1 MTLDDPRSM
10 TQAAP
15 CVNGTP
21 IADSLGLW
29 RAIVDLMRHYCIEG
43 HEREIMHAF
52 RFAVFAAAVALSGTG
67 CKGGSKEAG
76 ADPAKEPPV
85 SSGVSSAVSI
95 PEASSSSSSGIGAS
109 IYDLDVRTLE
119 GAPAPLATYRG
130 KVALIVNVA
139 SECGYTPQYAGLES
153 LYEELAPRG
162 FVILAFPSNDFGEQE
177 PGAPAE
183 IAKFAASTYHVTFP
197 LFEKVK
203 TSGDSVSPVYAI
215 AANVDGPPKWNFHKY
230 VVDRSGHVVRA
241 FPSNVKPESDELRAA
256 IVSALDAK

>member
-1 MTLDDPRSM
+1 
-10 TQAAP
+10 
-15 CVNGTP
+15 
-21 IADSLGLW
+21 
-29 RAIVDLMRHYCIEG
+29 
-43 HEREIMHAF
+43 MHAF
-52 RFAVFAAAVALSGTG
+52 RFAVFAAAVALSGAG

-76 ADPAKEPPV
+76 VDPAKVPA
-85 SSGVSSAVSI
+85 VSSAVTS
-95 PEASSSSSSGIGAS
+95 PGPSSSSNGIGTS

-203 TSGDSVSPVYAI
+203 TSGDAVSPVYAI
-215 AANVDGPPKWNFHKY
+215 AAKVDGPPKWNFHKY

-241 FPSNVKPESDELRAA
+241 FPSKVKPESDELRAA